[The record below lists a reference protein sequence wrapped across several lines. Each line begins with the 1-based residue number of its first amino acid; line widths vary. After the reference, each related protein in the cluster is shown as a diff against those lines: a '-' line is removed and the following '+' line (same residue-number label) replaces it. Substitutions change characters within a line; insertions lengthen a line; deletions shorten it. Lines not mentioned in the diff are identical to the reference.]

1 MVDIMKI
8 VFLCSGNTCRSPMA
22 EAIFKKMINED
33 GVSLSD
39 SKDKIDISSAGFST
53 YSGEEIEEKA
63 IIVCRKHDIDISN
76 YKTTNIRDIDFN
88 TVDLVLIATVDN
100 REKIKKFYP
109 NLNAYTIKEYSG
121 LYEDL
126 DIKDPSDGGLGDYVV
141 CYFEIKEALENIIK
155 TQKKFEK
162 NQI

>member
-1 MVDIMKI
+1 MKI
-8 VFLCSGNTCRSPMA
+8 IFLCSGNTCRSPMA
-22 EAIFKKMINED
+22 EGIFKKMLEVGKNDVIF
-33 GVSLSD
+33 
-39 SKDKIDISSAGFST
+39 DISSAGFST

-63 IIVCRKHDIDISN
+63 IIVCRKHNIDISK
-76 YKTTNIRDIDFN
+76 YKTTNIKDIDFN
-88 TVDLVLIATVDN
+88 TVDLALTATVDN

-141 CYFEIKEALENIIK
+141 CYFEIKEALENILK
-155 TQKKFEK
+155 THDEFKYLI
-162 NQI
+162 NNY